1 MKSTTVHY
9 IDLAD
14 AAKELGIPKA
24 DAEAAIQSGKWQS
37 YGLHQYRLIN
47 TPESDPYYGS
57 MAVTGAISYHTN
69 EAA

>member
-1 MKSTTVHY
+1 MKPTTVHF

-24 DAEAAIQSGKWQS
+24 EAAAAIQSGKWQS
-37 YGLHQYRLIN
+37 YGLHQYRLIE
-47 TPESDPYYGS
+47 TPESDPHHDS
-57 MAVTGAISYHTN
+57 MAVTGTITYHTN

>member
-37 YGLHQYRLIN
+37 YGLHQYRLIE
-47 TPESDPYYGS
+47 TPESDSHHDS
-57 MAVTGAISYHTN
+57 MTVTGTITYHTN

>member
-1 MKSTTVHY
+1 MKPTTVHF

-24 DAEAAIQSGKWQS
+24 EAAAAIQSGQWQS
-37 YGLHQYRLIN
+37 YGPHQYRLIN
-47 TPESDPYYGS
+47 TPKNDPYYGS

>member
-24 DAEAAIQSGKWQS
+24 DAEAAIQSGQWQS

-47 TPESDPYYGS
+47 TPESDPYYDS
-57 MAVTGAISYHTN
+57 MAVTGTITHHTN

>member
-1 MKSTTVHY
+1 MKPTTVHF

-24 DAEAAIQSGKWQS
+24 EAAAAIQSGKWQS
-37 YGLHQYRLIN
+37 YRLHQYRLIE
-47 TPESDPYYGS
+47 TPESDPHHDS
-57 MAVTGAISYHTN
+57 MAVTGTITYHTN

>member
-47 TPESDPYYGS
+47 TPESDPYYDS
-57 MAVTGAISYHTN
+57 MAVTGTITHHTN